1 MLFRMKPALAFDE
14 SSENF
19 LLLLLLL
26 LAKLV
31 NVIFGLHEAVGRL
44 IKVFMSVVFTGLE
57 LIIVVEFVC
66 IRFLRGIT

>member
-1 MLFRMKPALAFDE
+1 MKVVRI
-14 SSENF
+14 F

-26 LAKLV
+26 AELV
-31 NVIFGLHEAVGRL
+31 NVIFELHEAVGRL

-57 LIIVVEFVC
+57 IIIVVEFVC

>member
-1 MLFRMKPALAFDE
+1 MKVVRIF
-14 SSENF
+14 
-19 LLLLLLL
+19 LLLLLL

-31 NVIFGLHEAVGRL
+31 NVIFELHEAVGRL

-57 LIIVVEFVC
+57 IIIVVEFVC

>member
-19 LLLLLLL
+19 LLLLL

-57 LIIVVEFVC
+57 IIIVVEFVC
-66 IRFLRGIT
+66 TY

>member
-1 MLFRMKPALAFDE
+1 MKVVRIF
-14 SSENF
+14 
-19 LLLLLLL
+19 LLLL

-31 NVIFGLHEAVGRL
+31 NVIFELHEAVGRL

-57 LIIVVEFVC
+57 IIIVVEFVC